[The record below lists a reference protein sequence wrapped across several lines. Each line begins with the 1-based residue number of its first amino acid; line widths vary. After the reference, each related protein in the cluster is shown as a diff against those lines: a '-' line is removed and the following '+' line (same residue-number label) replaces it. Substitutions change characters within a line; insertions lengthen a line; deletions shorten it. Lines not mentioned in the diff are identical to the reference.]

1 MSRACQSLLRWPHP
15 PFRRTTFPTDL
26 SLKRRSH
33 CCLYPN
39 IVRVKPLN
47 AFYAHHSGWRL
58 AQKTTSQCERCFRTI
73 KRLSVVASLKL
84 YFGPTVFKNANN
96 RIFYSKRDFNSKEPD
111 FDLHPKAGNCQ
122 KTLSSV
128 LNVFDECSISICR
141 KTKLLRCVSV
151 KPRPKLAID
160 FNGERVN
167 HVFSE
172 IVLKREKYQVISA
185 TCFKKYILIQVCDT
199 FI

>member
-1 MSRACQSLLRWPHP
+1 MSQVWNFILDPQFSK
-15 PFRRTTFPTDL
+15 TQ
-26 SLKRRSH
+26 
-33 CCLYPN
+33 
-39 IVRVKPLN
+39 II
-47 AFYAHHSGWRL
+47 AF
-58 AQKTTSQCERCFRTI
+58 F
-73 KRLSVVASLKL
+73 
-84 YFGPTVFKNANN
+84 N
-96 RIFYSKRDFNSKEPD
+96 SKRDFNSKEPD

-141 KTKLLRCVSV
+141 KTKLLRCVWV

-172 IVLKREKYQVISA
+172 KVLKREKYPIISA
-185 TCFKKYILIQVCDT
+185 TCFKKHILIQVCAA
-199 FI
+199 FVQVLCCYLFYKL